1 MVAIWENIPDTM
13 ATRVNEKR
21 SPINSAG
28 DTQGPAVCVLAS
40 GSRGNATYLSDGHTR
55 ILLDSGLSGIQIE
68 HRLKSRGIR
77 PDDLD
82 AILVSHEHRDHIS
95 GVGVLSRRFDLPV
108 YMTSKTATAS
118 ARKIGHLREVT
129 HFNCGTPF
137 KINSLRIHPFSISH
151 DAVDPAGFTFQLN
164 GKKVGVATD
173 LGVVTNLVKSH
184 LTECTVLILEANHDP
199 DMLINGPYAWPL
211 KQRIMSRSGHLSNQD
226 TGRLL
231 AEMIHDRLQQVILAH
246 LSEINNTPEKALST
260 IQPVVLDKK
269 VALLAAS
276 QSDCGALISV

>member
-1 MVAIWENIPDTM
+1 M
-13 ATRVNEKR
+13 ATLVNENQSLIK
-21 SPINSAG
+21 SAG
-28 DTQGPAVCVLAS
+28 ETQGPAVCVLAS
-40 GSRGNATYLSDGHTR
+40 GSRGNATYLSDGHTH

-68 HRLKSRGIR
+68 RRLKLRGIR

-108 YMTSKTATAS
+108 YITSKTAAAS
-118 ARKIGHLREVT
+118 ARLMGHLREVI

-173 LGVVTNLVKSH
+173 LGVVTTVVKSH
-184 LTECTVLILEANHDP
+184 LTECTVLILEANHDS
-199 DMLINGPYAWPL
+199 DLLINGPYAWPL

-231 AEMIHDRLQQVILAH
+231 AEMIHDRLKQVILAH

-260 IQPVVLDKK
+260 IHPVISNKK
-269 VALLAAS
+269 IALLVAS
-276 QSDCGALISV
+276 QSDCGALINV

>member
-1 MVAIWENIPDTM
+1 M
-13 ATRVNEKR
+13 ATLVNEKQP
-21 SPINSAG
+21 PIKSAG
-28 DTQGPAVCVLAS
+28 ETQGPAVCVLAS

-68 HRLKSRGIR
+68 RRLKLRGIR

-108 YMTSKTATAS
+108 YITSKTAAAS
-118 ARKIGHLREVT
+118 ARLMGHLREVI

-173 LGVVTNLVKSH
+173 LGVVTTVVKSH
-184 LTECTVLILEANHDP
+184 LTECTVLILEANHDS
-199 DMLINGPYAWPL
+199 DLLINGPYAWPL

-226 TGRLL
+226 TGHLL
-231 AEMIHDRLQQVILAH
+231 AEMIHERLKQVVLAH

-260 IQPVVLDKK
+260 ILPIISHKK
-269 VALLAAS
+269 IALLVAS
-276 QSDCGALISV
+276 QSDCGALINV